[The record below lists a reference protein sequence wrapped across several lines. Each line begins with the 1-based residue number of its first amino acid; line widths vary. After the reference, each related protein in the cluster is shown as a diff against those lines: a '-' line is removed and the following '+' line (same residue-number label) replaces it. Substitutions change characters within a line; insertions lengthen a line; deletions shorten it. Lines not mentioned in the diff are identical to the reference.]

1 MSEFRLGAEL
11 SERVNKEP
19 IRRRR
24 RADAERSIAAIQAA
38 AMKMLEARPDASIEE
53 LAKEAG
59 VARQTV
65 YAHFES
71 RDALVE
77 AVVQRALGET
87 LAAIDAAELEQGS
100 AAEALARLIAASW
113 QTLERYPVLI
123 ELRAPM
129 SAEAEYELH
138 RPILDRLEQLVR
150 RGQRTGEFDPD
161 LPPSWLLAAFLSLA
175 HAAAGEVRA
184 GRMDAEEAGEALR
197 ITVQRVFGA
206 AA

>member
-1 MSEFRLGAEL
+1 M

-19 IRRRR
+19 TRRRR
-24 RADAERSIAAIQAA
+24 RSDAERSIAAIQDA
-38 AMKMLEARPDASIEE
+38 AMKVLEARPGASIEE
-53 LAKEAG
+53 LASEAG
-59 VARQTV
+59 VSRQTV

-87 LAAIDAAELEQGS
+87 LAAIDAAELHQGS

-113 QTLERYPVLI
+113 QTLERYPVLM
-123 ELRAPM
+123 ELRTPM
-129 SAEAEYELH
+129 SAEEEHELH

-161 LPPSWLLAAFLSLA
+161 LPAAWLLAAFLSLG
-175 HAAAGEVRA
+175 HAAAEEVRA
-184 GRMDAEEAGEALR
+184 GRMEAEEAGEALR
-197 ITVQRVFGA
+197 VTVQRVFGA
-206 AA
+206 GP